1 MICVAVVLM
10 HRDTTVVSAKAA
22 HPVFYLQYGGN
33 LICME
38 QIETNFVGSGNNAI
52 GVERT
57 AAMFKSKYK
66 TYVVENSATTR

>member
-1 MICVAVVLM
+1 MLICVAVALM
-10 HRDTTVVSAKAA
+10 HRETSVVSAKAA

-33 LICME
+33 LICLE

-57 AAMFKSKYK
+57 AAMFKDKS
-66 TYVVENSATTR
+66 YVVENSAITR